1 MEPKTARSCPNSP
14 KARSELEARDRAP
27 GSSHTLGDTD
37 THTAPVSV
45 LSHSQ
50 SDAAATTELACLI
63 ACPCSLLHPEA
74 IVHSVCSAVD
84 PAPERCTVER
94 CALGSGVSAAG

>member
-45 LSHSQ
+45 SHTRRVMRLPLRGLRVRSRVPAAFYTSMLLS
-50 SDAAATTELACLI
+50 
-63 ACPCSLLHPEA
+63 
-74 IVHSVCSAVD
+74 
-84 PAPERCTVER
+84 
-94 CALGSGVSAAG
+94 